1 MSREQQNNNYDL
13 KKKIIILI
21 IMKKTNSSTDI
32 VCNIKPSY
40 NAGQINRKCLNYV
53 TLKSCLCQI
62 FEKDKQVNR
71 HLKN

>member
-1 MSREQQNNNYDL
+1 
-13 KKKIIILI
+13 
-21 IMKKTNSSTDI
+21 MKKTNSSTDI